1 MLQIRPRNPLKMEA
15 GATLLDARKARG
27 YPKSRFEERSRS
39 GADGVSYRCPI
50 FSNFQPKWAPKWGPI
65 FSEIRRTGRLKMAQ
79 NDPSSEKPRK
89 QGIPKRIPFWDQF
102 RNQFWVEFELK
113 IMVSGKV
120 PGAIWHYYSNG
131 FRVLKGSALQLA
143 AEPLRNPFWRPFWN
157 PFWSQNPKKIVQ
169 RAARRDFRAT
179 QEAREGEEKGVQKW
193 TQKWIAKK
201 TVGSRK
207 RDRRPP
213 YTGGFQVHGEG
224 YREG

>member
-1 MLQIRPRNPLKMEA
+1 
-15 GATLLDARKARG
+15 
-27 YPKSRFEERSRS
+27 
-39 GADGVSYRCPI
+39 
-50 FSNFQPKWAPKWGPI
+50 
-65 FSEIRRTGRLKMAQ
+65 MAQ

-157 PFWSQNPKKIVQ
+157 PFWSQNPNKIVQ

-207 RDRRPP
+207 PDRRRTH
-213 YTGGFQVHGEG
+213 TGGFQVHGEG

>member
-1 MLQIRPRNPLKMEA
+1 M
-15 GATLLDARKARG
+15 
-27 YPKSRFEERSRS
+27 
-39 GADGVSYRCPI
+39 
-50 FSNFQPKWAPKWGPI
+50 
-65 FSEIRRTGRLKMAQ
+65 
-79 NDPSSEKPRK
+79 
-89 QGIPKRIPFWDQF
+89 
-102 RNQFWVEFELK
+102 EFELK

-131 FRVLKGSALQLA
+131 FRVLKGSALLLA
-143 AEPLRNPFWRPFWN
+143 AEPLRDPFWMPFWN
-157 PFWSQNPKKIVQ
+157 PFWSQNPNKIVQ

-207 RDRRPP
+207 RDRRRTH
-213 YTGGFQVHGEG
+213 TGGFQVHGEG